1 TMDAYVPGRET
12 GTLGAQKHDR
22 LNVFHGFGTIGEWLY
37 RNIGGINPDTDPANA
52 GFKHFIIRPQIGGDL
67 TCADVSY
74 DSVRGTIR
82 SHWWIEDPIGPGDNE
97 FYLQITVPPNTTAT
111 VFVPGIDL
119 MNILLKES
127 GGSEVVAAIADGV
140 EAVYPAEDD
149 ENVFVFQLESGN
161 YTFLSPSSDLFP
173 SACTG
178 DCPCG
183 SGS

>member
-1 TMDAYVPGRET
+1 TMDAYVPGRES

-82 SHWWIEDPIGPGDNE
+82 SHWWIEEVQGPNILHLD
-97 FYLQITVPPNTTAT
+97 IDVPANTTAT
-111 VFVPGIDL
+111 VYVPGEDL
-119 MNILLKES
+119 VKVLVASSGVPSVSDSPACVSEGITSYEVFEGQEDIFAFTVES
-127 GGSEVVAAIADGV
+127 GS
-140 EAVYPAEDD
+140 YH
-149 ENVFVFQLESGN
+149 FYS
-161 YTFLSPSSDLFP
+161 LSQRLFP
-173 SACTG
+173 DGCTSL
-178 DCPCG
+178 CCEQ
-183 SGS
+183 